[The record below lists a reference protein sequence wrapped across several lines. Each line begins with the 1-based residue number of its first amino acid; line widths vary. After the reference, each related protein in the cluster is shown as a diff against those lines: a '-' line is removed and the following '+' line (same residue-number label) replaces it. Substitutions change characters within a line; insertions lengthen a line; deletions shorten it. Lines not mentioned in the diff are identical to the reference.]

1 MSQAHDSPEVDELVQ
16 GESSEIAT
24 TSTST
29 RSDGHEEEN
38 TVPKKV
44 PRLFAG
50 YKKKDKGTANSS
62 VACQFN

>member
-1 MSQAHDSPEVDELVQ
+1 MSQAHDSPEVDGLVQ
-16 GESSEIAT
+16 GESSENAT

-44 PRLFAG
+44 PRFPKTIALPPHLLLP
-50 YKKKDKGTANSS
+50 SS
-62 VACQFN
+62 TDI